1 MFFFASYSF
10 VALYSP
16 SPTIFP
22 FLIAMSQS
30 SSSFVKTFTT
40 LAFLITRYVAQL
52 TEVDGKSMTHNLQ
65 DKDDLLLDKFT
76 YNKSLQKI
84 IESNRV
90 SKDDKDLM
98 RSMKVK

>member
-1 MFFFASYSF
+1 MLNIFNNIHHEGYYVKMAVAWAISFAY
-10 VALYSP
+10 
-16 SPTIFP
+16 IHFP
-22 FLIAMSQS
+22 QKTLEFL
-30 SSSFVKTFTT
+30 K
-40 LAFLITRYVAQL
+40 
-52 TEVDGKSMTHNLQ
+52 NNN
-65 DKDDLLLDKFT
+65 LDKFT